1 MKLKGMADSPVGC
14 AAIQKDFDR
23 LERRVDKKSH
33 EVQQEERQKP
43 APEEL
48 SWGGRQRNIKEETKL
63 YMSQQWAL
71 VAKKASDIFGCIRQ
85 SISNTS
91 TEVILPLYSALMR
104 SYL

>member
-1 MKLKGMADSPVGC
+1 MADSPVGC

-33 EVQQEERQKP
+33 EVQQGERQRL

-48 SWGGRQRNIKEETKL
+48 PAGRQRGRKEDTKL

-71 VAKKASDIFGCIRQ
+71 AAKKVNDIFGCIRQ
-85 SISNTS
+85 SISNRS

-104 SYL
+104 SYLE